1 MIKTH
6 TYTVDEKYEN
16 ERVDKC
22 ITSVFEELSRSYIQR
37 LMKEEKMTVNGVVC
51 KANYRVKTGDEL
63 SFFIDE
69 LIEPEIVPEDI
80 PLDIL
85 YEDSDLIVIN
95 KPKGMVVHPAPGHY
109 SGTLVNALMYHCK
122 DLSGINGVM
131 RPGIVHRIDKDTTGS
146 VLICK
151 NDLSHNDIARQ
162 LKEHSITRKYVAI
175 VIGNI
180 KEEKG
185 IIDQPIG
192 RHTTERKKMSIYSK
206 NKKSAVTR
214 YKVLE
219 RFGQYTYL
227 ECVLETGRTHQI
239 RVHMASI
246 GYPILGDNVYGRQ
259 KDRFHLEGQ
268 TLHAKTIGFVHP
280 TTHEYMEFEAPIP
293 AYFQELLQQL

>member
-1 MIKTH
+1 MG
-6 TYTVDEKYEN
+6 YTFNISAQDGTSEPRRTAPRAAPVPSFQPAPAGSSTFG
-16 ERVDKC
+16 RVDYSKDA
-22 ITSVFEELSRSYIQR
+22 
-37 LMKEEKMTVNGVVC
+37 VN
-51 KANYRVKTGDEL
+51 A
-63 SFFIDE
+63 I
-69 LIEPEIVPEDI
+69 
-80 PLDIL
+80 
-85 YEDSDLIVIN
+85 
-95 KPKGMVVHPAPGHY
+95 GMAASAPGY
-109 SGTLVNALMYHCK
+109 IMERPIAAL
-122 DLSGINGVM
+122 N
-131 RPGIVHRIDKDTTGS
+131 
-146 VLICK
+146 
-151 NDLSHNDIARQ
+151 
-162 LKEHSITRKYVAI
+162 SIGKSKA
-175 VIGNI
+175 
-180 KEEKG
+180 EDKG

-293 AYFQELLQQL
+293 TYFQELLQQL